1 MSRYCLPNSDIAKKE
16 LMSRVAS
23 GNLGLYMGD
32 LATAWWVILV
42 MAGIT
47 FVLSFLYLL
56 LLRWFAKP
64 LIYIS
69 FLTIMALLIGGG
81 FYVFFLA
88 SRYDPADHTYQ
99 VMHGIGILLW
109 ILSGIYFLI
118 LCCCWSRIQLG
129 TAVIEAA
136 SDFVG
141 NTPSIFFVPLTFFL
155 IVGVWIVFWVI
166 SAIYVYSVGT
176 AS

>member
-1 MSRYCLPNSDIAKKE
+1 MLIQK
-16 LMSRVAS
+16 VAS

-32 LATAWWVILV
+32 LYTAWWVILV
-42 MAGIT
+42 MAAVT

-64 LIYIS
+64 LLYIS
-69 FLTIMALLIGGG
+69 FLLIMGLLIGGG
-81 FYVFFLA
+81 FYVFFQ
-88 SRYDPADHTYQ
+88 SFKYDPADHTVK
-99 VMHGIGILLW
+99 VMQGMGILLW
-109 ILSGIYFLI
+109 IMAGLYGVI
-118 LCCCWSRIQLG
+118 LLCCWSRIQLG

-166 SAIYVYSVGT
+166 SAVYVYSVG
-176 AS
+176 SVS